1 MSGGNDRI
9 LLKVREAVL
18 CDAMTFDPKQNTPLI
33 GDEFFWY
40 RYLELKLLFIQ
51 ISYTTQGEISGML

>member
-18 CDAMTFDPKQNTPLI
+18 CDAMTFDPKQNTRNTPLI
-33 GDEFFWY
+33 GDEFF
-40 RYLELKLLFIQ
+40 
-51 ISYTTQGEISGML
+51 